1 MAEEGLKGGG
11 GSGRSRRG
19 LAALALCLLAA
30 GCYAYTEA
38 SPAAVPPGSNVRLRV
53 DPRATLSAG
62 ETPLDTE
69 RPIRAKL
76 LEGSTAERLLCSV
89 VLGSG
94 DPLSASRGL
103 RGTVSIPIRDVERLE
118 VRHLERG
125 RTAAAVGAGA
135 LLGFVVLDWAF
146 NIILPSESP
155 GEQPGGVDNARIVL
169 FRLGW

>member
-1 MAEEGLKGGG
+1 VAEKCLKGGG
-11 GSGRSRRG
+11 GFGRPRRA
-19 LAALALCLLAA
+19 LAALALSLLAA

-69 RPIRAKL
+69 RPIRARL

-89 VLGSG
+89 ALGSG

-103 RGTVSIPIRDVERLE
+103 RGTVSIPITDVERLE

-125 RTAAAVGAGA
+125 RTAAAVGAGV

-146 NIILPSESP
+146 NILNPSEAP
-155 GEQPGGVDNARIVL
+155 NDDTGGVDNARVML
-169 FRLGW
+169 FRWRW